1 VTLYS
6 SREPFNDDPY
16 PYQSIQ
22 SASIGLDYRVN
33 EASLLSRP
41 EQRQGYALKPRP
53 EYDRPQNNPTNPI
66 LTEFRRLVNETGNG
80 LYVTAWLFSGDLLE
94 EWESYPLEQWHHAM
108 DVLQKILSIYKKADA

>member
-1 VTLYS
+1 MSLYS
-6 SREPFNDDPY
+6 SREPFNDDPE
-16 PYQSIQ
+16 PYRNTLRGGRQ
-22 SASIGLDYRVN
+22 AVRYGLGLERF
-33 EASLLSRP
+33 E
-41 EQRQGYALKPRP
+41 PRP

-108 DVLQKILSIYKKADA
+108 DVLQKILSVYKKEES

>member
-1 VTLYS
+1 MTLYS
-6 SREPFNDDPY
+6 SREPFNDDPF
-16 PYQSIQ
+16 PRVTIHTG
-22 SASIGLDYRVN
+22 ARHRDHLPTLDDATECQYD
-33 EASLLSRP
+33 
-41 EQRQGYALKPRP
+41 PRP

-108 DVLQKILSIYKKADA
+108 DVLQKILSVYKKKES